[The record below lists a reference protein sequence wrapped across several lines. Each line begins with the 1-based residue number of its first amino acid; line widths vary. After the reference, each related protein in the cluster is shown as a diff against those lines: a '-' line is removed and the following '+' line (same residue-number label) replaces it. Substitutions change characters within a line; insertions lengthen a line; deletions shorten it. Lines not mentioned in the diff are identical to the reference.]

1 MRSHKRIQT
10 CRPLRSQCPSVLAEQ
25 TIYNIDRFL
34 TLPQDLVYI
43 DIALV
48 PRKTCRKR
56 GGEACV
62 QRRGDREVEVEW
74 DSRRR
79 GRRREGGKVCGKEM
93 GEDKLGEREGFVVAF
108 L

>member
-1 MRSHKRIQT
+1 M
-10 CRPLRSQCPSVLAEQ
+10 
-25 TIYNIDRFL
+25 
-34 TLPQDLVYI
+34 
-43 DIALV
+43 
-48 PRKTCRKR
+48 
-56 GGEACV
+56 
-62 QRRGDREVEVEW
+62 EVEW